1 MILLFFTFYRI
12 LYLYLLILL
21 LFVFDAFHP
30 YLNQNKSILM
40 QKDYILS
47 VLKLN
52 ILTISYFTIPMILI
66 LFQTFLSK
74 IHLDYKYRQVQL
86 LVVHFYFIQKK

>member
-1 MILLFFTFYRI
+1 MTLLFFAFYRI
-12 LYLYLLILL
+12 LYPYLLILL
-21 LFVFDAFHP
+21 LFAFDAFHP

-52 ILTISYFTIPMILI
+52 ILTLSHSHIPMI
-66 LFQTFLSK
+66 
-74 IHLDYKYRQVQL
+74 
-86 LVVHFYFIQKK
+86 

>member
-1 MILLFFTFYRI
+1 MMLLFFTYYRI

-21 LFVFDAFHP
+21 LVVFDAIHP

-52 ILTISYFTIPMILI
+52 ILTLSHSHIPMI
-66 LFQTFLSK
+66 
-74 IHLDYKYRQVQL
+74 
-86 LVVHFYFIQKK
+86 

>member
-12 LYLYLLILL
+12 LYLNLLILL

-52 ILTISYFTIPMILI
+52 ILTLSHSHIPMI
-66 LFQTFLSK
+66 
-74 IHLDYKYRQVQL
+74 
-86 LVVHFYFIQKK
+86 

>member
-30 YLNQNKSILM
+30 YLNQNKSIFNAKGLYPFRFEVE
-40 QKDYILS
+40 YINLIS
-47 VLKLN
+47 FSYSHDLDFVPN
-52 ILTISYFTIPMILI
+52 ILIKNPS
-66 LFQTFLSK
+66 
-74 IHLDYKYRQVQL
+74 L
-86 LVVHFYFIQKK
+86 L

>member
-30 YLNQNKSILM
+30 YLNQVFTTNYSSI
-40 QKDYILS
+40 
-47 VLKLN
+47 
-52 ILTISYFTIPMILI
+52 F
-66 LFQTFLSK
+66 
-74 IHLDYKYRQVQL
+74 YKQ
-86 LVVHFYFIQKK
+86 

>member
-21 LFVFDAFHP
+21 LFVFDDFHP

-52 ILTISYFTIPMILI
+52 ILTLSHSHIPMI
-66 LFQTFLSK
+66 
-74 IHLDYKYRQVQL
+74 
-86 LVVHFYFIQKK
+86 